1 LDEIL
6 REYVN
11 GGKQDVSGRV
21 IRKKKQK
28 MLEGIL
34 LPENKDINLNFKI
47 NAFLGDLLVMFTDFE
62 ETKDF
67 KDDYNLES

>member
-1 LDEIL
+1 MDEIL

-28 MLEGIL
+28 LLEGIL

>member
-1 LDEIL
+1 M

-28 MLEGIL
+28 LLEGIL